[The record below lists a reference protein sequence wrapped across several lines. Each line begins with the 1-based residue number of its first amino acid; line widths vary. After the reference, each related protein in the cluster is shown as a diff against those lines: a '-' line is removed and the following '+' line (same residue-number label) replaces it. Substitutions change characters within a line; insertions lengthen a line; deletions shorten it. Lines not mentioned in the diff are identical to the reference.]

1 MKKNLCRLINLNI
14 QSNMVICIYLQSN
27 GNEILSSQVL
37 SCQPLASVCVFVWER
52 GGVYKYDKDMKFKWV
67 FIYKS

>member
-1 MKKNLCRLINLNI
+1 
-14 QSNMVICIYLQSN
+14 MVTKSFQAKFYR
-27 GNEILSSQVL
+27 
-37 SCQPLASVCVFVWER
+37 ASLWQVCVCLYGKG

>member
-1 MKKNLCRLINLNI
+1 
-14 QSNMVICIYLQSN
+14 MVTKSFQAKFYR
-27 GNEILSSQVL
+27 
-37 SCQPLASVCVFVWER
+37 ASLWQVCVCLYGK

>member
-1 MKKNLCRLINLNI
+1 
-14 QSNMVICIYLQSN
+14 MVTKSFQAKFYRASLW
-27 GNEILSSQVL
+27 
-37 SCQPLASVCVFVWER
+37 LACVCVSMGK